1 MDIECQDKITLKS
14 FLPTKK
20 VPKLEQSV
28 EAKGPPNPQ
37 SLYTYEVSL
46 CEVSL
51 SSLIHF
57 VIVFCQFSE
66 PFSENLN
73 HNNHKQNQPPRMVRL
88 YKMIL
93 NKLNND
99 YAKDWCTFNLFF
111 PLVLCTVY
119 ASVVENFDTTTGTR
133 VPG

>member
-1 MDIECQDKITLKS
+1 MEIYITINIYAQQQQSINKSREVEDMDIECQGKITLKS

-51 SSLIHF
+51 SA
-57 VIVFCQFSE
+57 VF
-66 PFSENLN
+66 PAG
-73 HNNHKQNQPPRMVRL
+73 
-88 YKMIL
+88 
-93 NKLNND
+93 KLSN
-99 YAKDWCTFNLFF
+99 
-111 PLVLCTVY
+111 
-119 ASVVENFDTTTGTR
+119 
-133 VPG
+133 